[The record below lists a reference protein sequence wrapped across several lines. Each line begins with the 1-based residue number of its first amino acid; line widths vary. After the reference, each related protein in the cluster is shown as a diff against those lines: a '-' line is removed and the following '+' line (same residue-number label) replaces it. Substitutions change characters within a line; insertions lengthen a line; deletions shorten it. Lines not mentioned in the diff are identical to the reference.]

1 MNNNQI
7 NNEVLNDLIKI
18 NNDRIEG
25 YKKATEELT
34 SEDDDLRVIF
44 DELSR
49 QSAKYKSQLV
59 EEVQVSGEE
68 PESGTTTAGK
78 VYRAWMDVKALFTGH
93 DRKTILANCETGED
107 AAKVAYKSALN
118 TEGISANVRDILQKQ
133 QTELLTA
140 HNHIKSLRDSIL

>member
-1 MNNNQI
+1 YLKTMNNNQI

-25 YKKATEELT
+25 YKTATEELT

-49 QSAKYKSQLV
+49 QSAEYKSQLV

-107 AAKVAYKSALN
+107 
-118 TEGISANVRDILQKQ
+118 
-133 QTELLTA
+133 
-140 HNHIKSLRDSIL
+140 